1 MSNSSQGG
9 RMMPPV
15 ETPIP
20 RPYRRRSVRTDG
32 QTGERV
38 WAIVYVAVLL
48 ERQHNG
54 ALEAGK
60 TFYQEAEEE
69 ADRARA
75 EWFKR
80 LNGGLN
86 HGTPT

>member
-1 MSNSSQGG
+1 MS
-9 RMMPPV
+9 P
-15 ETPIP
+15 EP
-20 RPYRRRSVRTDG
+20 RPNSAKNPDAPWRRRRVRTAE

-48 ERQHNG
+48 ERQENSVRDPS
-54 ALEAGK
+54 K

-75 EWFKR
+75 AWFQR
-80 LNGGLN
+80 VNGGI
-86 HGTPT
+86 TI

>member
-1 MSNSSQGG
+1 M
-9 RMMPPV
+9 
-15 ETPIP
+15 TP
-20 RPYRRRSVRTDG
+20 RRVRTDG

-48 ERQHNG
+48 DRQKNSVYD
-54 ALEAGK
+54 ATK
-60 TFYQEAEEE
+60 TSYQEAEEE

-75 EWFKR
+75 EWFRR

-86 HGTPT
+86 HGTAA

>member
-1 MSNSSQGG
+1 MAPSRRIDGDA
-9 RMMPPV
+9 
-15 ETPIP
+15 
-20 RPYRRRSVRTDG
+20 RPYRRRVSTDA

-48 ERQHNG
+48 DRQNNG
-54 ALEAGK
+54 PLGIA
-60 TFYQEAEEE
+60 TVYREAEEE

-80 LNGGLN
+80 VNGGLN
-86 HGTPT
+86 HGARP

>member
-1 MSNSSQGG
+1 LTYNKHF
-9 RMMPPV
+9 
-15 ETPIP
+15 
-20 RPYRRRSVRTDG
+20 RTDS

-48 ERQHNG
+48 DRQKNSVYDPS
-54 ALEAGK
+54 K

-69 ADRARA
+69 ADRARM

-86 HGTPT
+86 HGTPA